1 MNDRFEERHLS
12 EDEFIQAVVER
23 DSLPDG
29 LNAHLAGCPSC
40 AERLR
45 RFESRLAG
53 MGRMARSSAPSPA
66 RPFRLPQTDR
76 QEPLWQR
83 RSILA
88 MGISAMVLLAVVV
101 WRPAWWTT
109 HRSTPAVAFDAAA
122 DRRLMED
129 IDAIVENALPEAYQ
143 QVASFNTPDFSD
155 SSSDGQDVF
164 DWIVPSLDEEDDDF
178 LS

>member
-12 EDEFIQAVVER
+12 EEEFIQAVVER

-29 LNAHLAGCPSC
+29 LNAHLGGCPSC

-45 RFESRLAG
+45 RFQSRLAD

-76 QEPLWQR
+76 KEPLWQR
-83 RSILA
+83 KSILA
-88 MGISAMVLLAVVV
+88 MGVSAMVLLAVVV
-101 WRPAWWTT
+101 WRPAWWTA
-109 HRSTPAVAFDAAA
+109 HRSTPPVAFDAAA
-122 DRRLMED
+122 DQRLMED

-143 QVASFNTPDFSD
+143 QVAFFDTPDISD
-155 SSSDGQDVF
+155 SAGDGEDFF

>member
-23 DSLPDG
+23 DSLADG
-29 LNAHLAGCPSC
+29 LKAHLAGCPSC
-40 AERLR
+40 AERLALL
-45 RFESRLAG
+45 ESRLAAL
-53 MGRMARSSAPSPA
+53 GRTAQKLAPSPA
-66 RPFRLPQTDR
+66 RPFRLPQTSR
-76 QEPLWQR
+76 KEPLWQR
-83 RSILA
+83 KSILA
-88 MGISAMVLLAVVV
+88 MGVSAMVLLAVVV
-101 WRPAWWTT
+101 WRPAWWTAPPS
-109 HRSTPAVAFDAAA
+109 STPIAFDAAA

-164 DWIVPSLDEEDDDF
+164 DWIVPSLDEEDDF